1 MDISKIKDLF
11 PLVSFE
17 SVISLFKSQLEGKD
31 RDPDLSLLS
40 ICLGF
45 VENVLCKENHSTT
58 FPRLDFDTVDT
69 LYKKFKS
76 IVAIA
81 ETTFQQPPAQKSK
94 KRDENLEP
102 KIATREKI
110 KKISDVIWN
119 SLLRSSYKDRAHL
132 QSVYS
137 YLTGN
142 KLDSFGVALVTV
154 AACQVLNYKDVHLAL
169 SEDHVWIV
177 FGKTGESSS
186 SPMIHLKFSFHHFFY
201 LAFFLGDETMEITW
215 HGKVAEDKRGQSVVP
230 GVEAQ
235 TWLYLAGNPI
245 VCTRYTELAAMVLS
259 LNPQL
264 NQTSVCAEIADL
276 QQQLLWI
283 LYDAGHLSTYPMGI
297 GTLGELEE
305 SHPTTDR
312 PSCEQLYEEA
322 IQSAITHYKN
332 HHVYP
337 YSYKGSYYYRREN
350 FRDAFRCWADAGDV
364 IRLYNYSRDDEEIYK
379 EFLDIANEQIPLIMK
394 TESSGHSA
402 KSILRDPH
410 CFANLLRFYDG
421 ICQWEEGSHTPILHI
436 GWAKQLCY
444 TISKFDYDIRS
455 QVKIIIKS
463 DYGDDN
469 NNKKSEVCA
478 IEADLKVVDI
488 HKQEPVKSPTNGETK
503 ANDFPMLP
511 SLEELT
517 VACGE
522 KILNPDFLLRG
533 GGVPFT
539 EASAD
544 DGEKKMNVTNGNH
557 EKKEESIKAD
567 ESMKSP
573 KIIEEKVFSPAP
585 REALASPQSIASPQ
599 LASPSTASIDDNRS
613 EVMKSEEDHSNDTN
627 NNGKPES
634 YDDFE
639 IHTPKRPI
647 ITLKSR
653 KMKGLK
659 DLLLAEKL
667 NTNAISLQITA
678 QSHIGKKSR
687 SSTNGSDDHT
697 ADNARPKRSRRE

>member
-1 MDISKIKDLF
+1 
-11 PLVSFE
+11 
-17 SVISLFKSQLEGKD
+17 
-31 RDPDLSLLS
+31 
-40 ICLGF
+40 
-45 VENVLCKENHSTT
+45 
-58 FPRLDFDTVDT
+58 
-69 LYKKFKS
+69 
-76 IVAIA
+76 
-81 ETTFQQPPAQKSK
+81 
-94 KRDENLEP
+94 
-102 KIATREKI
+102 
-110 KKISDVIWN
+110 
-119 SLLRSSYKDRAHL
+119 
-132 QSVYS
+132 
-137 YLTGN
+137 
-142 KLDSFGVALVTV
+142 
-154 AACQVLNYKDVHLAL
+154 
-169 SEDHVWIV
+169 
-177 FGKTGESSS
+177 
-186 SPMIHLKFSFHHFFY
+186 
-201 LAFFLGDETMEITW
+201 MEITW

-264 NQTSVCAEIADL
+264 NQTSICAEIADL

-283 LYDAGHLSTYPMGI
+283 LYDAGHLNTYPMGI

-305 SHPTTDR
+305 SHPTPHR

-379 EFLDIANEQIPLIMK
+379 EFLDIANEQIPQIMK

-455 QVKIIIKS
+455 QVKIILKS

-469 NNKKSEVCA
+469 NNKKSEVCTT
-478 IEADLKVVDI
+478 ESELKLVDA
-488 HKQEPVKSPTNGETK
+488 HKQEPVKSPLNGDIK

-522 KILNPDFLLRG
+522 KILNPDFLLHG

-539 EASAD
+539 EAGAD
-544 DGEKKMNVTNGNH
+544 DGEKPVNGNH
-557 EKKEESIKAD
+557 IKNDDAKDSIKSED
-567 ESMKSP
+567 SMRSP
-573 KIIEEKVFSPAP
+573 RIEEKVFSPAQK
-585 REALASPQSIASPQ
+585 EAMSSPQSIASPQ
-599 LASPSTASIDDNRS
+599 LASPSTASVDDNRS

-627 NNGKPES
+627 NNGKAES
-634 YDDFE
+634 FDEFE
-639 IHTPKRPI
+639 IHTPKRPV

-687 SSTNGSDDHT
+687 NSAIGGGGEENF
-697 ADNARPKRSRRE
+697 ADGARPKRSRRE

>member
-1 MDISKIKDLF
+1 MHH
-11 PLVSFE
+11 
-17 SVISLFKSQLEGKD
+17 
-31 RDPDLSLLS
+31 
-40 ICLGF
+40 C
-45 VENVLCKENHSTT
+45 
-58 FPRLDFDTVDT
+58 
-69 LYKKFKS
+69 
-76 IVAIA
+76 AI
-81 ETTFQQPPAQKSK
+81 
-94 KRDENLEP
+94 
-102 KIATREKI
+102 
-110 KKISDVIWN
+110 
-119 SLLRSSYKDRAHL
+119 
-132 QSVYS
+132 
-137 YLTGN
+137 
-142 KLDSFGVALVTV
+142 FG
-154 AACQVLNYKDVHLAL
+154 
-169 SEDHVWIV
+169 
-177 FGKTGESSS
+177 
-186 SPMIHLKFSFHHFFY
+186 
-201 LAFFLGDETMEITW
+201 FLGDETMEITW

-235 TWLYLAGNPI
+235 TWLYLAGHPI

-264 NQTSVCAEIADL
+264 NHTSVCAEVADL
-276 QQQLLWI
+276 QQQLLWV

-305 SHPTTDR
+305 SHPSTDR

-379 EFLDIANEQIPLIMK
+379 EFLDIANEQIPQIMK

-463 DYGDDN
+463 GYGDDN
-469 NNKKSEVCA
+469 NNKKSEICTTESESKTA
-478 IEADLKVVDI
+478 EALKL
-488 HKQEPVKSPTNGETK
+488 EPVKSPTATTNGEAK
-503 ANDFPMLP
+503 SNEFPMLP

-522 KILNPDFLLRG
+522 KLLNPDFLLHG

-539 EASAD
+539 ESSTD
-544 DGEKKMNVTNGNH
+544 DAEPKVQENGNH
-557 EKKEESIKAD
+557 EKKEDAKEVIKCE

-573 KIIEEKVFSPAP
+573 KIEEKVFSPAP
-585 REALASPQSIASPQ
+585 KETLASPQSIASPQ
-599 LASPSTASIDDNRS
+599 LASPSTASMDDNRS
-613 EVMKSEEDHSNDTN
+613 EVMKSEEDQSNDTN

-634 YDDFE
+634 YDEFE

-687 SSTNGSDDHT
+687 SSGIGGDDNIT
-697 ADNARPKRSRRE
+697 EGARPKRSRRE

>member
-1 MDISKIKDLF
+1 
-11 PLVSFE
+11 
-17 SVISLFKSQLEGKD
+17 
-31 RDPDLSLLS
+31 
-40 ICLGF
+40 
-45 VENVLCKENHSTT
+45 
-58 FPRLDFDTVDT
+58 
-69 LYKKFKS
+69 
-76 IVAIA
+76 
-81 ETTFQQPPAQKSK
+81 
-94 KRDENLEP
+94 
-102 KIATREKI
+102 
-110 KKISDVIWN
+110 
-119 SLLRSSYKDRAHL
+119 
-132 QSVYS
+132 
-137 YLTGN
+137 
-142 KLDSFGVALVTV
+142 
-154 AACQVLNYKDVHLAL
+154 
-169 SEDHVWIV
+169 
-177 FGKTGESSS
+177 
-186 SPMIHLKFSFHHFFY
+186 
-201 LAFFLGDETMEITW
+201 MEITW
-215 HGKVAEDKRGQSVVP
+215 HGKVAEDKRGQSVIP
-230 GVEAQ
+230 GIEAQ

-245 VCTRYTELAAMVLS
+245 VCSRYTELAAMVLS

-264 NQTSVCAEIADL
+264 NSSSVCAEIADL

-305 SHPTTDR
+305 SHPTPDR

-379 EFLDIANEQIPLIMK
+379 EFLDIANEQIPQIMK

-455 QVKIIIKS
+455 QVKIITKS

-469 NNKKSEVCA
+469 NNKKSQEKSEIHASLDV
-478 IEADLKVVDI
+478 EPKVLDVQ
-488 HKQEPVKSPTNGETK
+488 KQEPVKSPSNGEAK
-503 ANDFPMLP
+503 PNDFPMLP

-522 KILNPDFLLRG
+522 KILNPDFLLHG

-539 EASAD
+539 EPSSE
-544 DGEKKMNVTNGNH
+544 DGEVKLNGNH
-557 EKKEESIKAD
+557 EKKEDLIKSD

-573 KIIEEKVFSPAP
+573 RIEEKVFSPAP

-599 LASPSTASIDDNRS
+599 LASPSTASVDDNRS
-613 EVMKSEEDHSNDTN
+613 EVMKSEEDQSNDTN
-627 NNGKPES
+627 NNGKAES

-639 IHTPKRPI
+639 IHTPKRPV

-687 SSTNGSDDHT
+687 SSVGNDDSVADGS
-697 ADNARPKRSRRE
+697 RPKRTRRE

>member
-1 MDISKIKDLF
+1 MSHPMVHF
-11 PLVSFE
+11 
-17 SVISLFKSQLEGKD
+17 
-31 RDPDLSLLS
+31 
-40 ICLGF
+40 
-45 VENVLCKENHSTT
+45 
-58 FPRLDFDTVDT
+58 
-69 LYKKFKS
+69 
-76 IVAIA
+76 
-81 ETTFQQPPAQKSK
+81 
-94 KRDENLEP
+94 
-102 KIATREKI
+102 TRI
-110 KKISDVIWN
+110 
-119 SLLRSSYKDRAHL
+119 
-132 QSVYS
+132 
-137 YLTGN
+137 
-142 KLDSFGVALVTV
+142 
-154 AACQVLNYKDVHLAL
+154 
-169 SEDHVWIV
+169 
-177 FGKTGESSS
+177 
-186 SPMIHLKFSFHHFFY
+186 
-201 LAFFLGDETMEITW
+201 FLGDETMEITW
-215 HGKVAEDKRGQSVVP
+215 HGKVAEDKRGQSVIP
-230 GVEAQ
+230 GIEAQ

-245 VCTRYTELAAMVLS
+245 ICTRYTELAAMVLS
-259 LNPQL
+259 LNPSL
-264 NQTSVCAEIADL
+264 NQTSLCAEIADL
-276 QQQLLWI
+276 QQQLLWL

-305 SHPTTDR
+305 SHPTPER

-379 EFLDIANEQIPLIMK
+379 EFLDIANEHIPQIMK

-455 QVKIIIKS
+455 QVKIILKS
-463 DYGDDN
+463 QYGDDN
-469 NNKKSEVCA
+469 NNKKSEVEVEPKVLEVPA
-478 IEADLKVVDI
+478 I
-488 HKQEPVKSPTNGETK
+488 KSPMNGEVK

-522 KILNPDFLLRG
+522 KILNPDFLLH

-539 EASAD
+539 VD
-544 DGEKKMNVTNGNH
+544 DGEPKLNGNH
-557 EKKEESIKAD
+557 EKKDE

-573 KIIEEKVFSPAP
+573 RIDEKVFSPAQ
-585 REALASPQSIASPQ
+585 RDALASPQSIASPQ
-599 LASPSTASIDDNRS
+599 LASPSTASVDDNRS
-613 EVMKSEEDHSNDTN
+613 EVMKSEEDQSNDTN

-639 IHTPKRPI
+639 IHTPKRPV

-687 SSTNGSDDHT
+687 SSGFG
-697 ADNARPKRSRRE
+697 ADESVADGARPKRSRRE

>member
-1 MDISKIKDLF
+1 
-11 PLVSFE
+11 
-17 SVISLFKSQLEGKD
+17 
-31 RDPDLSLLS
+31 
-40 ICLGF
+40 
-45 VENVLCKENHSTT
+45 
-58 FPRLDFDTVDT
+58 
-69 LYKKFKS
+69 
-76 IVAIA
+76 
-81 ETTFQQPPAQKSK
+81 
-94 KRDENLEP
+94 
-102 KIATREKI
+102 
-110 KKISDVIWN
+110 
-119 SLLRSSYKDRAHL
+119 
-132 QSVYS
+132 
-137 YLTGN
+137 
-142 KLDSFGVALVTV
+142 
-154 AACQVLNYKDVHLAL
+154 
-169 SEDHVWIV
+169 
-177 FGKTGESSS
+177 
-186 SPMIHLKFSFHHFFY
+186 
-201 LAFFLGDETMEITW
+201 MEITW

-245 VCTRYTELAAMVLS
+245 ICNRYTELAAMVLS

-264 NQTSVCAEIADL
+264 NQTSVCAEVADL

-283 LYDAGHLSTYPMGI
+283 LYDGGHLNTYPMGI

-305 SHPTTDR
+305 SHPTPDR

-322 IQSAITHYKN
+322 IQSAIRHYKN

-379 EFLDIANEQIPLIMK
+379 EFLDIANEHIPQIMR

-455 QVKIIIKS
+455 QVKIIIRS

-469 NNKKSEVCA
+469 NNKKSELLTIDTETKLTDLPK
-478 IEADLKVVDI
+478 IES
-488 HKQEPVKSPTNGETK
+488 VKHPTNGEAK
-503 ANDFPMLP
+503 PNDFSMLP

-522 KILNPDFLLRG
+522 KILNPDFLLHG

-539 EASAD
+539 EPSLD
-544 DGEKKMNVTNGNH
+544 ETNINGSY
-557 EKKEESIKAD
+557 EKKEEAKDSIKSE

-573 KIIEEKVFSPAP
+573 KMEEKVFSPAQK
-585 REALASPQSIASPQ
+585 EAMASPFSIASPQ

-613 EVMKSEEDHSNDTN
+613 EVTKSEEDQSNDTN
-627 NNGKPES
+627 NNGKSES

-639 IHTPKRPI
+639 IQTPKRPI

-687 SSTNGSDDHT
+687 SSTNGNEDNVSDGI
-697 ADNARPKRSRRE
+697 RPKRSRRE

>member
-1 MDISKIKDLF
+1 MDISKIRDLF

-17 SVISLFKSQLEGKD
+17 SVITLFKKQLEDKD
-31 RDPDLSLLS
+31 KDPDLSLLS

-45 VENVLCKENHSTT
+45 IENVLCKENTNRSNT
-58 FPRLDFDTVDT
+58 FPILDYETVDT

-81 ETTFQQPPAQKSK
+81 ETSFQQSSEKKSK
-94 KRDENLEP
+94 KKDDNKEP
-102 KIATREKI
+102 KVATREKI

-154 AACQVLNYKDVHLAL
+154 AACQILNYKDVHLAL

-177 FGKTGESSS
+177 FGIT
-186 SPMIHLKFSFHHFFY
+186 
-201 LAFFLGDETMEITW
+201 GDETMEITW
-215 HGKVAEDKRGQSVVP
+215 HGKGAEDKRGHSVIP
-230 GVEAQ
+230 GIEAQ
-235 TWLYLAGNPI
+235 TWLYLAGHPI
-245 VCTRYTELAAMVLS
+245 ICTRYTELAAMVLS

-305 SHPTTDR
+305 SHPTEDR

-322 IQSAITHYKN
+322 IQSAITHYSN

-350 FRDAFRCWADAGDV
+350 FRDAFRCWADASDV

-379 EFLDIANEQIPLIMK
+379 EFLDIANEQIPQIMK

-402 KSILRDPH
+402 KSILRDPY
-410 CFANLLRFYDG
+410 CFGNLLKFYDG

-463 DYGDDN
+463 DYDDDN
-469 NNKKSEVCA
+469 NNKKNEICSTNDEQKH
-478 IEADLKVVDI
+478 EAKDENMKC
-488 HKQEPVKSPTNGETK
+488 E
-503 ANDFPMLP
+503 
-511 SLEELT
+511 
-517 VACGE
+517 
-522 KILNPDFLLRG
+522 
-533 GGVPFT
+533 
-539 EASAD
+539 
-544 DGEKKMNVTNGNH
+544 
-557 EKKEESIKAD
+557 

-573 KIIEEKVFSPAP
+573 KIEEKVFSPAS
-585 REALASPQSIASPQ
+585 RETLASPQSMASSQ
-599 LASPSTASIDDNRS
+599 LASPSTASVDDNRS
-613 EVMKSEEDHSNDTN
+613 EVLKSEEDQSNDTN
-627 NNGKPES
+627 NNGKSEH

-639 IHTPKRPI
+639 INTPKKPI
-647 ITLKSR
+647 IALKSR

-687 SSTNGSDDHT
+687 SSIGIEDNG
-697 ADNARPKRSRRE
+697 ADAARPKRSRRE

>member
-1 MDISKIKDLF
+1 
-11 PLVSFE
+11 
-17 SVISLFKSQLEGKD
+17 
-31 RDPDLSLLS
+31 
-40 ICLGF
+40 
-45 VENVLCKENHSTT
+45 
-58 FPRLDFDTVDT
+58 
-69 LYKKFKS
+69 
-76 IVAIA
+76 
-81 ETTFQQPPAQKSK
+81 
-94 KRDENLEP
+94 
-102 KIATREKI
+102 
-110 KKISDVIWN
+110 
-119 SLLRSSYKDRAHL
+119 
-132 QSVYS
+132 
-137 YLTGN
+137 
-142 KLDSFGVALVTV
+142 
-154 AACQVLNYKDVHLAL
+154 
-169 SEDHVWIV
+169 
-177 FGKTGESSS
+177 
-186 SPMIHLKFSFHHFFY
+186 
-201 LAFFLGDETMEITW
+201 MEITW

-305 SHPTTDR
+305 SHPTPDR

-379 EFLDIANEQIPLIMK
+379 EFLDIANEHIPLIMK

-463 DYGDDN
+463 EFGSGDDN

-478 IEADLKVVDI
+478 QIESDHKVVVEPP
-488 HKQEPVKSPTNGETK
+488 KLVEPVKSPTITTTTTSTTNGETK
-503 ANDFPMLP
+503 VNDFPMLP

-522 KILNPDFLLRG
+522 KILNPDFLLHG

-539 EASAD
+539 EADAD
-544 DGEKKMNVTNGNH
+544 DDETKITNGNH
-557 EKKEESIKAD
+557 DKKDDAKESIKAE

-573 KIIEEKVFSPAP
+573 RIEEKVFSPAQ

-599 LASPSTASIDDNRS
+599 LASPSAGSVDDNRS
-613 EVMKSEEDHSNDTN
+613 EVMKSEEDQSNDTN

-639 IHTPKRPI
+639 IHTPKRPV

-687 SSTNGSDDHT
+687 SSVGGDDHV
-697 ADNARPKRSRRE
+697 ADGARPKRSRRE

>member
-1 MDISKIKDLF
+1 
-11 PLVSFE
+11 
-17 SVISLFKSQLEGKD
+17 
-31 RDPDLSLLS
+31 
-40 ICLGF
+40 
-45 VENVLCKENHSTT
+45 
-58 FPRLDFDTVDT
+58 
-69 LYKKFKS
+69 
-76 IVAIA
+76 
-81 ETTFQQPPAQKSK
+81 
-94 KRDENLEP
+94 
-102 KIATREKI
+102 
-110 KKISDVIWN
+110 
-119 SLLRSSYKDRAHL
+119 
-132 QSVYS
+132 
-137 YLTGN
+137 
-142 KLDSFGVALVTV
+142 
-154 AACQVLNYKDVHLAL
+154 
-169 SEDHVWIV
+169 
-177 FGKTGESSS
+177 
-186 SPMIHLKFSFHHFFY
+186 
-201 LAFFLGDETMEITW
+201 MEITW

-264 NQTSVCAEIADL
+264 NQSSICAEIADL

-305 SHPTTDR
+305 SHPTPNR

-364 IRLYNYSRDDEEIYK
+364 IRKYNYSRDDEEIYK
-379 EFLDIANEQIPLIMK
+379 EFLDIANEQIPQIMK

-455 QVKIIIKS
+455 QVKIIINS
-463 DYGDDN
+463 DYDDDN
-469 NNKKSEVCA
+469 NNKKSEVCT
-478 IEADLKVVDI
+478 IESDLKTVDV
-488 HKQEPVKSPTNGETK
+488 HKQESVKSPLNGDIK

-522 KILNPDFLLRG
+522 KILNPDFLLHG

-539 EASAD
+539 EVSAD
-544 DGEKKMNVTNGNH
+544 DGEKQLNGH
-557 EKKEESIKAD
+557 HIKNDDAKD
-567 ESMKSP
+567 FIKSEDSMKSP
-573 KIIEEKVFSPAP
+573 RIEEKVFSPAQK
-585 REALASPQSIASPQ
+585 EAMASPQSIASPQ
-599 LASPSTASIDDNRS
+599 LASPSTSVDDNRS
-613 EVMKSEEDHSNDTN
+613 EVIKSEEDHSNDTN

-639 IHTPKRPI
+639 INTPKRPV

-687 SSTNGSDDHT
+687 SSAIGGGDDHV
-697 ADNARPKRSRRE
+697 ADGTRPKRTRRE

>member
-1 MDISKIKDLF
+1 
-11 PLVSFE
+11 
-17 SVISLFKSQLEGKD
+17 
-31 RDPDLSLLS
+31 
-40 ICLGF
+40 
-45 VENVLCKENHSTT
+45 
-58 FPRLDFDTVDT
+58 
-69 LYKKFKS
+69 
-76 IVAIA
+76 
-81 ETTFQQPPAQKSK
+81 
-94 KRDENLEP
+94 
-102 KIATREKI
+102 
-110 KKISDVIWN
+110 
-119 SLLRSSYKDRAHL
+119 
-132 QSVYS
+132 
-137 YLTGN
+137 
-142 KLDSFGVALVTV
+142 
-154 AACQVLNYKDVHLAL
+154 
-169 SEDHVWIV
+169 
-177 FGKTGESSS
+177 
-186 SPMIHLKFSFHHFFY
+186 
-201 LAFFLGDETMEITW
+201 
-215 HGKVAEDKRGQSVVP
+215 
-230 GVEAQ
+230 
-235 TWLYLAGNPI
+235 
-245 VCTRYTELAAMVLS
+245 MVLS

-276 QQQLLWI
+276 QQQLLWM

-305 SHPTTDR
+305 SHPTHDR

-364 IRLYNYSRDDEEIYK
+364 IRLYNYSRDDGEIYK
-379 EFLDIANEQIPLIMK
+379 EFLEIANEQIPQIMK

-421 ICQWEEGSHTPILHI
+421 ICQWEEGSTTPILHI

-455 QVKIIIKS
+455 QVKIILKS
-463 DYGDDN
+463 QYGDDDN
-469 NNKKSEVCA
+469 NNKKSEACTVDV
-478 IEADLKVVDI
+478 EAKAVEGSKL
-488 HKQEPVKSPTNGETK
+488 EPMKSPTNGETK
-503 ANDFPMLP
+503 PNDFPMLP

-522 KILNPDFLLRG
+522 KILNPDFLLHG

-539 EASAD
+539 ESNGD
-544 DGEKKMNVTNGNH
+544 DGEAKLNGNH
-557 EKKEESIKAD
+557 EKKDEVKCEES
-567 ESMKSP
+567 MRSP
-573 KIIEEKVFSPAP
+573 KIEEKSVFSPALK
-585 REALASPQSIASPQ
+585 EALASPQSIASPQ
-599 LASPSTASIDDNRS
+599 LASPSVSDDRS
-613 EVMKSEEDHSNDTN
+613 EVMKSEEDQSNDTN
-627 NNGKPES
+627 NNGKGDSCE
-634 YDDFE
+634 DFDM
-639 IHTPKRPI
+639 HTPKRPV

-687 SSTNGSDDHT
+687 SSTTGGDEHFADGS
-697 ADNARPKRSRRE
+697 RPKRSRRE

>member
-1 MDISKIKDLF
+1 
-11 PLVSFE
+11 
-17 SVISLFKSQLEGKD
+17 
-31 RDPDLSLLS
+31 
-40 ICLGF
+40 
-45 VENVLCKENHSTT
+45 
-58 FPRLDFDTVDT
+58 
-69 LYKKFKS
+69 
-76 IVAIA
+76 
-81 ETTFQQPPAQKSK
+81 
-94 KRDENLEP
+94 
-102 KIATREKI
+102 
-110 KKISDVIWN
+110 
-119 SLLRSSYKDRAHL
+119 
-132 QSVYS
+132 
-137 YLTGN
+137 
-142 KLDSFGVALVTV
+142 
-154 AACQVLNYKDVHLAL
+154 
-169 SEDHVWIV
+169 
-177 FGKTGESSS
+177 
-186 SPMIHLKFSFHHFFY
+186 
-201 LAFFLGDETMEITW
+201 MEITW
-215 HGKVAEDKRGQSVVP
+215 HGKVAEDKRGQSVIP
-230 GVEAQ
+230 GIEAQ

-245 VCTRYTELAAMVLS
+245 ICTRYTELAAMVLS
-259 LNPQL
+259 LNPSL
-264 NQTSVCAEIADL
+264 NQASVCAEIADL
-276 QQQLLWI
+276 QQQLLWL
-283 LYDAGHLSTYPMGI
+283 LYDAGHLNIYPMGI

-305 SHPTTDR
+305 SHPTPDR
-312 PSCEQLYEEA
+312 PSCESLYEEA
-322 IQSAITHYKN
+322 IQSAITNYKN

-379 EFLDIANEQIPLIMK
+379 EFLDIANEQIPQIMK

-455 QVKIIIKS
+455 QVKIIIRS
-463 DYGDDN
+463 EYGGDSGDDN
-469 NNKKSEVCA
+469 NNKNGTLPV
-478 IEADLKVVDI
+478 IEAPKPEVPPI
-488 HKQEPVKSPTNGETK
+488 IVKSPEK
-503 ANDFPMLP
+503 VSDFPALP

-522 KILNPDFLLRG
+522 KILNPDFLLHG

-539 EASAD
+539 ENGD
-544 DGEKKMNVTNGNH
+544 TKINGNH
-557 EKKEESIKAD
+557 D
-567 ESMKSP
+567 DSMKSP
-573 KIIEEKVFSPAP
+573 KIDEKVFSPAP
-585 REALASPQSIASPQ
+585 ALASPQSIASPQ

-613 EVMKSEEDHSNDTN
+613 EVMKSEEDQSNDTN
-627 NNGKPES
+627 NNGKSES

-639 IHTPKRPI
+639 LQTPKRPV

-687 SSTNGSDDHT
+687 GSVGDESV
-697 ADNARPKRSRRE
+697 ADGARPKRTRRE

>member
-1 MDISKIKDLF
+1 
-11 PLVSFE
+11 
-17 SVISLFKSQLEGKD
+17 
-31 RDPDLSLLS
+31 
-40 ICLGF
+40 
-45 VENVLCKENHSTT
+45 
-58 FPRLDFDTVDT
+58 
-69 LYKKFKS
+69 
-76 IVAIA
+76 
-81 ETTFQQPPAQKSK
+81 
-94 KRDENLEP
+94 
-102 KIATREKI
+102 
-110 KKISDVIWN
+110 
-119 SLLRSSYKDRAHL
+119 
-132 QSVYS
+132 
-137 YLTGN
+137 
-142 KLDSFGVALVTV
+142 
-154 AACQVLNYKDVHLAL
+154 
-169 SEDHVWIV
+169 
-177 FGKTGESSS
+177 
-186 SPMIHLKFSFHHFFY
+186 
-201 LAFFLGDETMEITW
+201 MEITW

-245 VCTRYTELAAMVLS
+245 ICTRYTELAAMVLS

-264 NQTSVCAEIADL
+264 NQSSVCAEIADL

-283 LYDAGHLSTYPMGI
+283 LYDAGHLGTYPMGI

-305 SHPTTDR
+305 SHPTPDR
-312 PSCEQLYEEA
+312 PGCEQLYEEA
-322 IQSAITHYKN
+322 IQSAITNYKN

-379 EFLDIANEQIPLIMK
+379 EFMDIANEQIPHIMK

-421 ICQWEEGSHTPILHI
+421 ICQWEEGSHTPILHTV
-436 GWAKQLCY
+436 WAKQLCY

-455 QVKIIIKS
+455 QVKINTKS
-463 DYGDDN
+463 GYGDDN
-469 NNKKSEVCA
+469 NNKKSDLCA
-478 IEADLKVVDI
+478 IEVEQKTVERKI
-488 HKQEPVKSPTNGETK
+488 QEPMKSPTNGDVK
-503 ANDFPMLP
+503 LNDFPMLP

-522 KILNPDFLLRG
+522 KILNPDFLLH
-533 GGVPFT
+533 GGVPFN
-539 EASAD
+539 EPSPE
-544 DGEKKMNVTNGNH
+544 DGEVKVNGNH
-557 EKKEESIKAD
+557 EKKDDVKESIKME

-573 KIIEEKVFSPAP
+573 KIDEKVFSPAQK
-585 REALASPQSIASPQ
+585 EALASPLSMASPQ
-599 LASPSTASIDDNRS
+599 LASPSTASVDDNRS
-613 EVMKSEEDHSNDTN
+613 EVMKSEEDQSNDTN
-627 NNGKPES
+627 NNGKGES
-634 YDDFE
+634 YDEFDL
-639 IHTPKRPI
+639 HTPKRPI

-687 SSTNGSDDHT
+687 SSTVGGEET
-697 ADNARPKRSRRE
+697 VADGMRPKRTRRE

>member
-1 MDISKIKDLF
+1 
-11 PLVSFE
+11 
-17 SVISLFKSQLEGKD
+17 
-31 RDPDLSLLS
+31 
-40 ICLGF
+40 
-45 VENVLCKENHSTT
+45 
-58 FPRLDFDTVDT
+58 
-69 LYKKFKS
+69 
-76 IVAIA
+76 
-81 ETTFQQPPAQKSK
+81 
-94 KRDENLEP
+94 
-102 KIATREKI
+102 
-110 KKISDVIWN
+110 
-119 SLLRSSYKDRAHL
+119 
-132 QSVYS
+132 
-137 YLTGN
+137 
-142 KLDSFGVALVTV
+142 
-154 AACQVLNYKDVHLAL
+154 
-169 SEDHVWIV
+169 
-177 FGKTGESSS
+177 
-186 SPMIHLKFSFHHFFY
+186 
-201 LAFFLGDETMEITW
+201 MEITW

-235 TWLYLAGNPI
+235 TWLYLAGHPI

-264 NQTSVCAEIADL
+264 NQSSICSEIADL

-283 LYDAGHLSTYPMGI
+283 LYDAGHLSTYPMGL

-305 SHPTTDR
+305 SHPTPDR

-379 EFLDIANEQIPLIMK
+379 EFLDIANEHIPQIMK

-455 QVKIIIKS
+455 QVKIIIRS

-469 NNKKSEVCA
+469 NNKNQSIDVEPKV
-478 IEADLKVVDI
+478 IEAPKL
-488 HKQEPVKSPTNGETK
+488 EPLVKSPTNGEVKT
-503 ANDFPMLP
+503 NEFPMLP

-522 KILNPDFLLRG
+522 KILNPDFLLHG

-539 EASAD
+539 EPSID
-544 DGEKKMNVTNGNH
+544 DGEAKTNGNH
-557 EKKEESIKAD
+557 EKKDDAVIKSE

-573 KIIEEKVFSPAP
+573 RIEEKVFSPAQ

-599 LASPSTASIDDNRS
+599 LASPSTASVDDNRS
-613 EVMKSEEDHSNDTN
+613 EVMKSEEDQSNDTN

-639 IHTPKRPI
+639 ILTPKRPI

-687 SSTNGSDDHT
+687 SSGMGLDDNVADGS
-697 ADNARPKRSRRE
+697 RPKRTRRE